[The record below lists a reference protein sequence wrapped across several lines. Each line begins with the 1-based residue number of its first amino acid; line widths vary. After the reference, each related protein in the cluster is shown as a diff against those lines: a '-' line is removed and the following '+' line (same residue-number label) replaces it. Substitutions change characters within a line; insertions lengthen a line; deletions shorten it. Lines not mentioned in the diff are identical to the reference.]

1 MTERQR
7 IEGLAEQIEF
17 ARSYRQQWP
26 DWLRSTAHFSGS
38 NHPDDVKSD
47 NNEQE
52 IPENSDQDAAAV

>member
-7 IEGLAEQIEF
+7 IAGLAEQIEF

-38 NHPDDVKSD
+38 NHPGDVTSD
-47 NNEQE
+47 NIDQE
-52 IPENSDQDAAAV
+52 ILNPADQGASAA